1 LVNIVSRRE
10 EGRVGRLKVT
20 LLWREGR
27 MAELDQMPR
36 TLTTSSRVMKCSRRE
51 TWHPS

>member
-1 LVNIVSRRE
+1 LVNTVSRRE
-10 EGRVGRLKVT
+10 EGRVGRSKVT

-27 MAELDQMPR
+27 MVELDRMPW
-36 TLTTSSRVMKCSRRE
+36 TLTTSSRVVKCSGRE